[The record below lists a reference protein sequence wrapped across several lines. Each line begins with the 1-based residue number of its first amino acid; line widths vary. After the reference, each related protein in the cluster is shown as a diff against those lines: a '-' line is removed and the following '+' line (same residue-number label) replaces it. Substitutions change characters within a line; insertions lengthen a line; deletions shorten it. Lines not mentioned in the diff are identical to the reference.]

1 MKHAVFKT
9 QHCSVARTLEQ
20 VGDWWTLLIVRE
32 ALFGTRRFS
41 DFHAR
46 LGIAKN
52 VLSERLS
59 KLVETG
65 ILERS
70 QVAGR
75 GNPQNYTL
83 TAKGRD
89 LFPIVVAL
97 MQWGDRWV
105 QGRGREPLR
114 LIARGNDK
122 PIAPVCVCDQA
133 GVPLELAEVRIAPG
147 PDADETIR
155 ARFGR
160 SRKS

>member
-9 QHCSVARTLEQ
+9 QHCSVARALEQ

-41 DFHAR
+41 DFESR

-52 VLSERLS
+52 ILSERLS
-59 KLVETG
+59 KLIDTG

-70 QVAGR
+70 QVIGR
-75 GNPQNYTL
+75 GNPQDYTL

-114 LIARGNDK
+114 LTGRDDGK
-122 PIAPVCVCDQA
+122 PIARVCVRDQA
-133 GVPLELAEVRIAPG
+133 GVPLELEQVRIAPG
-147 PDADETIR
+147 PDADETIK